1 MPLSK
6 FLVQRRSLR
15 TALVL
20 LTLVTAAPA
29 FAQETAP
36 ASDPP
41 GEVVDFFGFKFSQS
55 ERFKFGGEVV
65 AGWSHDG
72 AQAALGFE
80 KQGRVGMAIL
90 SAAGKVSDHVRF
102 FVSVNPVSE
111 TNARPACGEKDYF
124 FPNDPNL
131 FAAIGPIVKC
141 DVEDGLKRVDTY
153 NTFSL
158 DYITQQGI
166 LREGYIDWG
175 ITDSLSLRGGR
186 FILPIGFAPREVGA
200 ATAKDMTRITR
211 LNAEANFGAMLAFSA
226 KRGDRAIFDA
236 GVMAV
241 LGDGNREKDYDWF
254 YFVNTS
260 LDTNSAVTVAASVRL
275 TPIKAIDVR
284 AAYKK
289 GYTGSKVE
297 RLPSYWASK
306 RNDDALVVSVKLSP
320 TSWASVFGEY
330 AKYRWGPTLTSGELV
345 GIPDLAGI
353 DKPGYFMGAQLEAPI
368 AAKIRVGAS
377 VVREELTRD
386 DSLIQYL
393 SLNSLY
399 GVSMGKK
406 DRELVVRGYVDV
418 NRLVNVSFFWMDV
431 SNPFPWV
438 SGSWPVTGPVAFT
451 GREPDRIGVTI
462 TVRTP

>member
-1 MPLSK
+1 MPVSK
-6 FLVQRRSLR
+6 LFVRHRSLL
-15 TALVL
+15 TAVAL
-20 LTLVTAAPA
+20 LTLLASVRA

-36 ASDPP
+36 ASAPP
-41 GEVVDFFGFKFSQS
+41 GETVDFFGFKFSQS
-55 ERFKFGGEVV
+55 ERFKFGGELV

-72 AQAALGFE
+72 AQATLGFE

-90 SAAGKVSDHVRF
+90 SVAGKVSDHVRF
-102 FVSVNPVSE
+102 FASVNPVSE
-111 TNARPACGEKDYF
+111 TNSRPACGEKDYF

-131 FAAIGPIVKC
+131 YAGIGPIVKC

-175 ITDSLSLRGGR
+175 ISANVSLRGGR
-186 FILPIGFAPREVGA
+186 FILPIGFAPRDIGA

-211 LNAEANFGAMLAFSA
+211 LNAEANFGAMLAVTA
-226 KRGDRAIFDA
+226 RRGERAIFDA
-236 GVMAV
+236 GLMAV

-260 LDTNSAVTVAASVRL
+260 LDTNSAVTMVASARL
-275 TPIKAIDVR
+275 TPTKMIDLR

-297 RLPSYWASK
+297 RLPNYWASK

-330 AKYRWGPTLTSGELV
+330 AKYKWGPTVTSGELV
-345 GIPDLAGI
+345 GIPELAAI
-353 DKPGYFMGAQLEAPI
+353 DKPGYFMGAMLDVPVTGKVRA
-368 AAKIRVGAS
+368 GGS

-393 SLNSLY
+393 ELNKLY

-406 DRELVVRGYVDV
+406 DRSLVVRGFIDV

-438 SGSWPVTGPVAFT
+438 SGSWPVTGPVAFK
-451 GREPDRIGVTI
+451 GRDPDRIGVTV

>member
-1 MPLSK
+1 MPASNRS
-6 FLVQRRSLR
+6 VRSRSLCQ
-15 TALVL
+15 AIAL
-20 LTLVTAAPA
+20 LTLLTAAPA
-29 FAQETAP
+29 FAQQTAP
-36 ASDPP
+36 APEPAADA
-41 GEVVDFFGFKFSQS
+41 VDFFGFEFSQS
-55 ERFKFGGEVV
+55 ERVKFGGELVM
-65 AGWSHDG
+65 GWSHDG

-90 SAAGKVSDHVRF
+90 SVAGKVSDHVRYF
-102 FVSVNPVSE
+102 ISVNPVTE
-111 TNARPACGEKDYF
+111 TNARPSCGEPDFF

-131 FAAIGPIVKC
+131 YAGIGPIVKC

-175 ITDSLSLRGGR
+175 IAGGVSLRGGR

-211 LNAEANFGAMLAFSA
+211 LNAEANFGAMLAYSA
-226 KRGDRAIFDA
+226 RRGDRSVFDA

-254 YFVNTS
+254 YHVNTS
-260 LDTNSAVTVAASVRL
+260 LDTNSAITVVASARL
-275 TPIKAIDVR
+275 APIKALDVR

-297 RLPSYWASK
+297 RLPNYWASK
-306 RNDDALVVSVKLSP
+306 RNDDALVVSVKVSP

-330 AKYRWGPTLTSGELV
+330 AKYKWGPTVTSGELV
-345 GIPDLAGI
+345 GIPDLPAI
-353 DKPGYFMGAQLEAPI
+353 DKPGYFMGALVDVPVAGKVR
-368 AAKIRVGAS
+368 AGGS

-393 SLNSLY
+393 ELNNLY

-406 DRELVVRGYVDV
+406 DRALAVRAFVDV

-438 SGSWPVTGPVAFT
+438 SASWPVTGPVAFT
-451 GREPDRIGVTI
+451 GREPDRIGVTVS
-462 TVRTP
+462 VRTP

>member
-1 MPLSK
+1 VPVSK
-6 FLVQRRSLR
+6 ALVHPRSLR
-15 TALVL
+15 TAVAL
-20 LTLVTAAPA
+20 LSLLVTLPA

-36 ASDPP
+36 PSDQTS
-41 GEVVDFFGFKFSQS
+41 ETVDFFGFKFSQS
-55 ERFKFGGEVV
+55 ERFKFGGELVV
-65 AGWSHDG
+65 GWSHDG

-90 SAAGKVSDHVRF
+90 SVAGKVSDRVSY
-102 FVSVNPVSE
+102 FVSVNPVTE
-111 TNARPACGEKDYF
+111 TNSRPSCGEKNFF

-131 FAAIGPIVKC
+131 FAGIGPIVQC

-153 NTFSL
+153 NTFGL
-158 DYITQQGI
+158 DYLTQQGI

-175 ITDSLSLRGGR
+175 ISGAVSLRGGR

-211 LNAEANFGAMLAFSA
+211 LNAEANFGAMLAVTA
-226 KRGDRAIFDA
+226 RRGDRALFDA

-260 LDTNSAVTVAASVRL
+260 LDTNSAITVVASARIS
-275 TPIKAIDVR
+275 PIKAIDVR

-297 RLPSYWASK
+297 RLPNYWASK
-306 RNDDALVVSVKLSP
+306 RNDDALVVSLKLSP

-330 AKYRWGPTLTSGELV
+330 AKYKWGPTVTSGELV
-345 GIPDLAGI
+345 GIPDLAAI
-353 DKPGYFMGAQLEAPI
+353 DKPGYFMGAMIDLPVAG
-368 AAKIRVGAS
+368 KVRVGGS

-393 SLNSLY
+393 ELNGLY

-406 DRELVVRGYVDV
+406 DRALVVRGFIDV

-438 SGSWPVTGPVAFT
+438 SGSWPVAGPVAFT
-451 GREPDRIGVTI
+451 GREPDRIGVSV

>member
-1 MPLSK
+1 MALSK
-6 FLVQRRSLR
+6 FLVQRRSLG

-20 LTLVTAAPA
+20 LALVTAAPA

-41 GEVVDFFGFKFSQS
+41 GEVVDFFGFEFSQS

-158 DYITQQGI
+158 DYITQQGV

-175 ITDSLSLRGGR
+175 ISDSLSLRGGR
-186 FILPIGFAPREVGA
+186 FVLPIGFAPREVGA

-211 LNAEANFGAMLAFSA
+211 LNAEANFGAMLAWSA

-260 LDTNSAVTVAASVRL
+260 LDTNSAVTVVASARL
-275 TPIKAIDVR
+275 TPFKAIDVR

-289 GYTGSKVE
+289 GYSGSKVE

-306 RNDDALVVSVKLSP
+306 RNDDALVVSVKVSP

-330 AKYRWGPTLTSGELV
+330 AKYKWGPTLTSGELV
-345 GIPDLAGI
+345 GLPDLDAI

-368 AAKIRVGAS
+368 AHRIRVGGS

-393 SLNSLY
+393 SLNNLY

-406 DRELVVRGYVDV
+406 DRELVVRGFIDV
-418 NRLVNVSFFWMDV
+418 NRLVNISFFWMDV

-438 SGSWPVTGPVAFT
+438 SGSWPVTGPVAYT
-451 GREPDRIGVTI
+451 GREPDRVGVTV

>member
-1 MPLSK
+1 VPVTRLAA
-6 FLVQRRSLR
+6 L
-15 TALVL
+15 LVL
-20 LTLVTAAPA
+20 LSVTPA
-29 FAQETAP
+29 FAQQTAP
-36 ASDPP
+36 PQTEAATDA
-41 GEVVDFFGFKFSQS
+41 VDLFGFSFNQS
-55 ERFKFGGEVV
+55 ERYKFGGELTF
-65 AGWSHDG
+65 GWSHDG

-80 KQGRVGMAIL
+80 KQGRVGMAIVSL
-90 SAAGKVSDHVRF
+90 SGRVSDRVRY

-111 TNARPACGEKDYF
+111 TASRPACGEKDFF

-131 FAAIGPIVKC
+131 FAALGPIVKC
-141 DVEDGLKRVDTY
+141 DEEDGLKRVDTY

-175 ITDSLSLRGGR
+175 ISDNISLRGGR

-200 ATAKDMTRITR
+200 TTAKDMARITR

-226 KRGDRAIFDA
+226 RRNDRTVVDA
-236 GVMAV
+236 GVMAI

-254 YFVNTS
+254 YFVNRT
-260 LDTNSAVTVAASVRL
+260 LDTNSALTVVASARVQ
-275 TPIKAIDVR
+275 PIRQLDVR

-306 RNDDALVVSVKLSP
+306 RNDDALVVSVKVSP
-320 TSWASVFGEY
+320 FSWFSAFGEY
-330 AKYRWGPTLTSGELV
+330 AKYKWGPTITSGELV
-345 GIPDLAGI
+345 GIPTLGPI
-353 DKPGYFMGAQLEAPI
+353 EKPGYYMGAQLNAPVGG
-368 AAKIRVGAS
+368 KVRVGGS
-377 VVREELTRD
+377 FTREELTRD

-393 SLNSLY
+393 TLNNLY

-406 DRELVVRGYVDV
+406 DRAVIARGFIDI
-418 NRLVNVSFFWMDV
+418 NQLVNISFFWMDV

-438 SGSWPVTGPVAFT
+438 SGSWPVAGPVAFT
-451 GREPDRIGVTI
+451 GREPDRLGVTI

>member
-1 MPLSK
+1 MALSK
-6 FLVQRRSLR
+6 CLVPRPSLR
-15 TALVL
+15 TAVAL
-20 LTLVTAAPA
+20 LALVTAAPA
-29 FAQETAP
+29 LAQETAP

-41 GEVVDFFGFKFSQS
+41 SEVVDFFGFKFSQS
-55 ERFKFGGEVV
+55 EHFKFGGELV

-124 FPNDPNL
+124 FPNDPHL

-166 LREGYIDWG
+166 LREGYINWG
-175 ITDSLSLRGGR
+175 ISDSVSLRGGR
-186 FILPIGFAPREVGA
+186 FILPIGFAPGETGA

-211 LNAEANFGAMLAFSA
+211 LNAEANFGAMLVFSA
-226 KRGDRAIFDA
+226 KRGDRSIFDA

-260 LDTNSAVTVAASVRL
+260 LDTNSAITVAASARL
-275 TPIKAIDVR
+275 APIKAIDVR
-284 AAYKK
+284 AAYKR
-289 GYTGSKVE
+289 GYSGSKVE

-306 RNDDALVVSVKLSP
+306 RNDDALVVSVKVSP
-320 TSWASVFGEY
+320 ASWASVFGEY
-330 AKYRWGPTLTSGELV
+330 AKYKWGPTLTSGELV
-345 GIPDLAGI
+345 GLPDLDAI

-368 AAKIRVGAS
+368 APKIRVGGS
-377 VVREELTRD
+377 VIREELTRD

-393 SLNSLY
+393 SLNNLY

-406 DRELVVRGYVDV
+406 DRSLVVRGFVDV

-451 GREPDRIGVTI
+451 GREPDRIGVSI

>member
-1 MPLSK
+1 MPSVLSA
-6 FLVQRRSLR
+6 
-15 TALVL
+15 ALVAL
-20 LTLVTAAPA
+20 LVLVSAAPA
-29 FAQETAP
+29 VAQQS
-36 ASDPP
+36 ASPQDEPDA
-41 GEVVDFFGFKFSQS
+41 GAVNLFGFTFDQS
-55 ERFKFGGEVV
+55 ERYKFGGELVT
-65 AGWSHDG
+65 GWSHDG

-90 SAAGKVSDHVRF
+90 SLSGKVSDRVRY

-111 TNARPACGEKDYF
+111 TASRPACGEKDFF

-131 FAAIGPIVKC
+131 FAASGPIVKC
-141 DVEDGLKRVDTY
+141 DEEDGLKRVDTY

-175 ITDSLSLRGGR
+175 LSKYVSFRGGR

-200 ATAKDMTRITR
+200 ATAKDMARITR
-211 LNAEANFGAMLAFSA
+211 LNAEANYGAMIAFSA
-226 KRGDRAIFDA
+226 ARHDRPVVDL
-236 GVMAV
+236 GLMAV

-254 YFVNTS
+254 YFVNRT
-260 LDTNSAVTVAASVRL
+260 LDTNSAVTVVASARLQPVRQL
-275 TPIKAIDVR
+275 DARV
-284 AAYKK
+284 AYKK

-306 RNDDALVVSVKLSP
+306 RNDDALVVSVKVSP
-320 TSWASVFGEY
+320 FSWFSAFGEY
-330 AKYRWGPTLTSGELV
+330 AKYQWGPTITSGELV
-345 GIPDLAGI
+345 GIPTLGPI
-353 DKPGYFMGAQLEAPI
+353 EKPGYYMGAQLDVPVRD
-368 AAKIRVGAS
+368 KVHVGGS
-377 VVREELTRD
+377 FTREELTRD

-393 SLNSLY
+393 ALNNLY

-406 DRELVVRGYVDV
+406 DRLMIARGFLDID
-418 NRLVNVSFFWMDV
+418 RLVTISFFWVDV

-438 SGSWPVTGPVAFT
+438 SGSWPVSGPVAYT
-451 GREPDRIGVTI
+451 GREPDRIGVTV

>member
-6 FLVQRRSLR
+6 FLVQRRSLP

-20 LTLVTAAPA
+20 LALVTAAPA

-65 AGWSHDG
+65 TGWSHDG

-124 FPNDPNL
+124 FPNDPSL

-175 ITDSLSLRGGR
+175 ITDAVSLRGGR

-289 GYTGSKVE
+289 GYSGSKVE

-306 RNDDALVVSVKLSP
+306 RNDDALVVSVKISP
-320 TSWASVFGEY
+320 TAWASVFGEY
-330 AKYRWGPTLTSGELV
+330 AKYKWGPTLTSGELV
-345 GIPDLAGI
+345 GLPDLDAI

-368 AAKIRVGAS
+368 APRIRVGAS

-393 SLNSLY
+393 SLNNLY

-406 DRELVVRGYVDV
+406 DRELVVRGFVDV

>member
-1 MPLSK
+1 M
-6 FLVQRRSLR
+6 
-15 TALVL
+15 L

>member
-1 MPLSK
+1 M
-6 FLVQRRSLR
+6 
-15 TALVL
+15 L

-90 SAAGKVSDHVRF
+90 SAAGKVSDRVRF

-124 FPNDPNL
+124 FPNDPSL

-158 DYITQQGI
+158 DYLTQQGI

-175 ITDSLSLRGGR
+175 ITDSVSLRGGR
-186 FILPIGFAPREVGA
+186 FILPIGLAPREVGA

-260 LDTNSAVTVAASVRL
+260 LDTNSAVTVAASARL

-289 GYTGSKVE
+289 GYSGSKVE

-306 RNDDALVVSVKLSP
+306 RNDDALVVSVKISP
-320 TSWASVFGEY
+320 TSWASLFGEY
-330 AKYRWGPTLTSGELV
+330 AKYKWGPTLTSGELV
-345 GIPDLAGI
+345 GLPDLDAI

-368 AAKIRVGAS
+368 ASRIRVGAS

-393 SLNSLY
+393 SLNNLY

-406 DRELVVRGYVDV
+406 DRALVVRGFVDV

-451 GREPDRIGVTI
+451 GREPDRIGVTV

>member
-1 MPLSK
+1 VPVSK
-6 FLVQRRSLR
+6 ALVHPRSLR
-15 TALVL
+15 TAVAL
-20 LTLVTAAPA
+20 LSLLVTLPA

-36 ASDPP
+36 PSDQTS
-41 GEVVDFFGFKFSQS
+41 ETVDFFGFKFSQS
-55 ERFKFGGEVV
+55 ERFKFGGELVV
-65 AGWSHDG
+65 GWSHDG

-90 SAAGKVSDHVRF
+90 SVAGKVSDRVSY
-102 FVSVNPVSE
+102 FVSVNPVTE
-111 TNARPACGEKDYF
+111 TNSRPSCGEKNFF

-131 FAAIGPIVKC
+131 FAGIGPIVQC

-153 NTFSL
+153 NTFGL
-158 DYITQQGI
+158 DYLTQQGI

-175 ITDSLSLRGGR
+175 ISSAVSLRGGR
-186 FILPIGFAPREVGA
+186 FMLPIGFAPREVGA

-211 LNAEANFGAMLAFSA
+211 LNAEANFGAMLAVTA
-226 KRGDRAIFDA
+226 RRGDRALFDA

-260 LDTNSAVTVAASVRL
+260 LDTNSAITVVASARIS
-275 TPIKAIDVR
+275 PIKAIDVR

-297 RLPSYWASK
+297 RLPNYWASK
-306 RNDDALVVSVKLSP
+306 RNDDALVVSLKLSP

-330 AKYRWGPTLTSGELV
+330 AKYKWGPTVTSGELV
-345 GIPDLAGI
+345 GIPDLAAI
-353 DKPGYFMGAQLEAPI
+353 DKPGYFMGAMIDLPVAG
-368 AAKIRVGAS
+368 KVRVGGS

-393 SLNSLY
+393 ELNGLY

-406 DRELVVRGYVDV
+406 DRALVVRGFIDV

-438 SGSWPVTGPVAFT
+438 SGSWPVAGPVAFT
-451 GREPDRIGVTI
+451 GREPDRIGVSV